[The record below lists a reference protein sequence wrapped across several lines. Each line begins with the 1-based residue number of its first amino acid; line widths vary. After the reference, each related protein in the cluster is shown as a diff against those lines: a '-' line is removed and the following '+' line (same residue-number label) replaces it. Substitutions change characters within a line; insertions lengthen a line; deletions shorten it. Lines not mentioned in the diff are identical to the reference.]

1 MTPAKIPVQKA
12 ILARLEAAVDVPVST
27 EPQRPGV
34 EIGNDDGVERRE
46 TTASVHTDV
55 QGTIRARHNT
65 ELEAKT
71 LGQAVI
77 ETLTDRENRLDPN
90 GTFTVL
96 DQSLVGN
103 TTQRERPTSAQGPT
117 RYTEII
123 RLDYRI
129 AR

>member
-1 MTPAKIPVQKA
+1 MTPAKLPVQKA
-12 ILARLEAAVDVPVST
+12 ILARLEPALSVPVST

-34 EIGNDDGVERRE
+34 EIGDDDEVERRE

-55 QGTIRARHNT
+55 QVTIRARHNT
-65 ELEAKT
+65 ELEAKE
-71 LGQAVI
+71 LGKEVI
-77 ETLTDRENRLDPN
+77 SELTDRSNRLAPSGN
-90 GTFTVL
+90 FTVL

-103 TTQRERPTSAQGPT
+103 TTQRDRPASAQGPT
-117 RYTEII
+117 RFTEII

>member
-12 ILARLEAAVDVPVST
+12 IRDRLEAVVDVPVST
-27 EPQRPGV
+27 EPRRPGV
-34 EIGNDDGVERRE
+34 EIGDDDEVEQRE

-55 QGTIRARHNT
+55 QVTIRARHNT
-65 ELEAKT
+65 ELEAKK
-71 LGQAVI
+71 LGRTVI
-77 ETLTDRENRLDPN
+77 ETLTNRDNRLDPN
-90 GTFTVL
+90 GTYTVL
-96 DQSLVGN
+96 DQSLIGN
-103 TTQRERPTSAQGPT
+103 TTQRERPASAQGPT